1 MKNLLLLL
9 TALLMGAMLH
19 AQDTLNTFHPVC
31 FSGNSL
37 KFQLSLPQKP
47 TEHPAL
53 LVYLHG
59 AGERGTGNYIQ
70 LKHFQKLFAACGNT
84 ALADS
89 VLILAPECPENTKWV
104 DVDWKDTIYHFP
116 DSINLQSAD
125 VMRAIDSLVQQYG
138 VDRNRIYLVGMSMG
152 GLGVINLAG
161 HYPKTFAG
169 IVCVCGGVDFRF
181 KKLANENIWFFHGTD
196 DKLVRPKSVK
206 EFVNMYARKEGNIIS
221 IMYEGVGHNA
231 WDYAFKDCNLLPWL
245 MSKTLK
251 NK

>member
-1 MKNLLLLL
+1 MNRLLLFLSAFFVFCSL
-9 TALLMGAMLH
+9 KS
-19 AQDTLNTFHPVC
+19 QDTLRSFHAVK
-31 FSGNSL
+31 FEGSSL
-37 KFQLSLPQKP
+37 NFQQSEPQKP

-89 VLILAPECPENTKWV
+89 VLILAPQCPENTKWV

-116 DSINLQSAD
+116 DTLNRQSTD
-125 VMRAIDSLVQQYG
+125 VMRAIDSLIARYG

-152 GLGVINLAG
+152 GLGVINLASHNPG
-161 HYPKTFAG
+161 TFAG
-169 IVCVCGGVDFRF
+169 IVCICGGVDIRY
-181 KKLANENIWFFHGTD
+181 KKLADENIWFFHGAD

-206 EFVNMYARKEGNIIS
+206 EFVNINNGKTGNLMYTL
-221 IMYEGVGHNA
+221 YDGVGHNA
-231 WDYAFKDCNLLPWL
+231 WDFAFKDCHLLPWL
-245 MSKTLK
+245 MNKTRNTK
-251 NK
+251 